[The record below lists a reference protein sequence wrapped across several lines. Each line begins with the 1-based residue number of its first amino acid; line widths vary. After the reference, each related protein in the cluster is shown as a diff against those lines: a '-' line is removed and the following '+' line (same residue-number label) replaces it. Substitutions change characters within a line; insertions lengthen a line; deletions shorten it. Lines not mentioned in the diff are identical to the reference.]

1 MIHQVIP
8 SVFSSPGDSPN
19 GPVRSLV
26 EIFGE
31 ADFFRGSTLPKTNIA
46 GWKIHHFNGIYKE
59 TWGFSWANC

>member
-46 GWKIHHFNGIYKE
+46 MENPPF
-59 TWGFSWANC
+59 